1 MANLSSAELNESEVL
16 NLYKT
21 HSAPEIA
28 QKYNCKVH
36 YIYNI
41 LKKNNIKR
49 NCKKHK
55 TSWNSLV
62 SQNFAY
68 NNFDEIKKMYS
79 EGESL
84 LSISRKTNI
93 KRHQVEFLLVQ
104 NGVKIRSHSEQAKFQ
119 PKEHFQR
126 MLQKS
131 LEKQSELNFVSKP
144 HQIVIDYLKEKNKV
158 FEVNK
163 PIGNYSADIL
173 MDKIVIE
180 INGNYWHAN
189 PTIYKDNLNST
200 QKANVKRDKL
210 KKKFLESQGYK
221 IIYIWEEEIK
231 QNCFKEKLYG

>member
-1 MANLSSAELNESEVL
+1 MADLSSAELNESEVL

-41 LKKNNIKR
+41 LEKNNIKR

-62 SQNFAY
+62 SQNFTY
-68 NNFDEIKKMYS
+68 DNFDEIKKMYS

-84 LSISRKTNI
+84 LSISRKINI
-93 KRHQVEFLLVQ
+93 KRHQVEF
-104 NGVKIRSHSEQAKFQ
+104 Q
-119 PKEHFQR
+119 PREHFQK

-144 HQIVIDYLKEKNKV
+144 HQVVIDYLKEKNKI

-173 MDKIVIE
+173 MDKVVIE

-189 PTIYKDNLNST
+189 PIIYKDNLNST
-200 QKANVKRDKL
+200 QKSNVKRDEL